1 MIEVSASLLGN
12 VAMYEALIAAAV
24 AVGTGIAAGRSQN
37 VRLLRVA
44 RSANLLVFGALSL
57 AAAVLVYAF
66 VTHDFS
72 LKYVHQHSD
81 KEMPLFYTLTAWWG
95 GMEGSMLFWV
105 WVLSVFAAVSVTL
118 SWRKHK
124 PLMPWVIA
132 SLQTIVLFFTLMIV
146 HL

>member
-1 MIEVSASLLGN
+1 MIDLSPSLLGN
-12 VAMYEALIAAAV
+12 VAMYVAVIAAAV
-24 AVGTGIAAGRSQN
+24 AVGAGIAAGRSGSP
-37 VRLLRVA
+37 RLLNVA
-44 RSANLLVFGALSL
+44 RSANLLVFGALSC

-66 VTHDFS
+66 VTHDFT

-81 KEMPLFYTLTAWWG
+81 REMPLFYTVTAWWG
-95 GMEGSMLFWV
+95 GMEGSLLFWV